1 MSNLATVTHL
11 RPSQRPVE
19 RRVAEVE
26 DGYTR
31 LANALYE
38 ELIGADLTKNQSKV
52 AHAICRKTYGYGK
65 KMDRISDSQLA
76 QITSLPRQKV
86 NKAKNEL
93 IAMKVILRE
102 GQQIGPNK
110 NIEEWQ
116 IEGCHYS
123 GDNVTA
129 LVTKSV
135 TKTVTALS
143 PKQGHTKET
152 ITKEKRKDYSSENSG
167 ESSDQPENDLSVV
180 KPDAAIQSGSK
191 WGTAEDLTAAEWMFD
206 MVKTIAPSARKPNF
220 AGWANDIRLMRER
233 DGRNHRDMCVLFR
246 WACQDNFWSGNVLS
260 PAKLRDKWTQ
270 LEINRNKQQAGVTAS
285 KPKLD
290 LTNTDWIYGVDL

>member
-76 QITSLPRQKV
+76 QITRLPRQKV

-102 GQQIGPNK
+102 GQQIIPPSTSMLLRIILLRLATN
-110 NIEEWQ
+110 
-116 IEGCHYS
+116 
-123 GDNVTA
+123 
-129 LVTKSV
+129 LFMPFL
-135 TKTVTALS
+135 TVNLFL
-143 PKQGHTKET
+143 
-152 ITKEKRKDYSSENSG
+152 
-167 ESSDQPENDLSVV
+167 DLY
-180 KPDAAIQSGSK
+180 I
-191 WGTAEDLTAAEWMFD
+191 L
-206 MVKTIAPSARKPNF
+206 N
-220 AGWANDIRLMRER
+220 
-233 DGRNHRDMCVLFR
+233 
-246 WACQDNFWSGNVLS
+246 
-260 PAKLRDKWTQ
+260 
-270 LEINRNKQQAGVTAS
+270 EINLIVY
-285 KPKLD
+285 
-290 LTNTDWIYGVDL
+290 LTI

>member
-76 QITSLPRQKV
+76 QITRLPRQKV

-135 TKTVTALS
+135 TKTVTALLPES
-143 PKQGHTKET
+143 CCCGGYGRTWFDSHKQSTGYD
-152 ITKEKRKDYSSENSG
+152 RADSR
-167 ESSDQPENDLSVV
+167 SVLV
-180 KPDAAIQSGSK
+180 IKPDEQLQQSGK
-191 WGTAEDLTAAEWMFD
+191 RWAWC
-206 MVKTIAPSARKPNF
+206 SAR
-220 AGWANDIRLMRER
+220 
-233 DGRNHRDMCVLFR
+233 
-246 WACQDNFWSGNVLS
+246 SGKRRADVRQQHEQHCT
-260 PAKLRDKWTQ
+260 AKRSSC
-270 LEINRNKQQAGVTAS
+270 RC
-285 KPKLD
+285 
-290 LTNTDWIYGVDL
+290 

>member
-1 MSNLATVTHL
+1 MS
-11 RPSQRPVE
+11 
-19 RRVAEVE
+19 
-26 DGYTR
+26 YTR

-76 QITSLPRQKV
+76 QITRLPRQKV

-152 ITKEKRKDYSSENSG
+152 ITKEKRNNKNTMSE
-167 ESSDQPENDLSVV
+167 SVRTECE
-180 KPDAAIQSGSK
+180 KSPDRHEETDKAFEEIFWCAGMRKAAIESGR
-191 WGTAEDLTAAEWMFD
+191 FHH
-206 MVKTIAPSARKPNF
+206 
-220 AGWANDIRLMRER
+220 
-233 DGRNHRDMCVLFR
+233 DGNPIMTWCI
-246 WACQDNFWSGNVLS
+246 GNV
-260 PAKLRDKWTQ
+260 
-270 LEINRNKQQAGVTAS
+270 
-285 KPKLD
+285 
-290 LTNTDWIYGVDL
+290 

>member
-76 QITSLPRQKV
+76 QITRLPRQKV

-270 LEINRNKQQAGVTAS
+270 LEINRNKQQAGVTAC

>member
-76 QITSLPRQKV
+76 QITRLPRQKV

-135 TKTVTALS
+135 TKTVSALS

>member
-1 MSNLATVTHL
+1 MINLATVTHL

-76 QITSLPRQKV
+76 QITRLPRQKV

-110 NIEEWQ
+110 NIEEWK

-152 ITKEKRKDYSSENSG
+152 ITKEKRNNKNTMSE
-167 ESSDQPENDLSVV
+167 SVRTECE
-180 KPDAAIQSGSK
+180 KSPDRHEETDKAFEEIFWCAGMRKAGKKNAATAFRTQFREWRK
-191 WGTAEDLTAAEWMFD
+191 TTKGTASEFATMLAEDIACRNGKQFGFD
-206 MVKTIAPSARKPNF
+206 RLLPSSYLNGQRWNDEKPETIQP
-220 AGWANDIRLMRER
+220 
-233 DGRNHRDMCVLFR
+233 
-246 WACQDNFWSGNVLS
+246 Q
-260 PAKLRDKWTQ
+260 
-270 LEINRNKQQAGVTAS
+270 S
-285 KPKLD
+285 KPSSAITVSKTGYVFFD
-290 LTNTDWIYGVDL
+290 R